1 MMSKDAKYVVKMT
14 LEERS
19 ELQSM
24 VDQGRKS
31 KTVRQRARVLLKT
44 DESSAGPGWTDERAA
59 EFAEVSLRTV
69 SRIRKRF
76 VEEGF
81 EAAVYRKPSTDRQ
94 YRKLDGAGEAT
105 LIATACSE
113 APEGRVRWTLRLL
126 ADQLVAL
133 GVVDSITP
141 ECVGSVL
148 KKTNLSLI

>member
-1 MMSKDAKYVVKMT
+1 MNRDGKFVVKLT
-14 LEERS
+14 ADERR

-24 VDQGRKS
+24 VDEGRNSKS
-31 KTVRQRARVLLKT
+31 VRQRARVLLKT
-44 DESSAGPGWTDERAA
+44 DESCDGPAWTDARTA

-69 SRIRKRF
+69 SRVRKRF
-76 VEEGF
+76 VEDGF
-81 EAAVYRKPSTDRQ
+81 ETSVYRKPSTDRQ

-105 LIATACSE
+105 LIATACSA
-113 APEGRVRWTLRLL
+113 APEGRVRWTLQLL

-148 KKTNLSLI
+148 KKTNSSLT

>member
-1 MMSKDAKYVVKMT
+1 MSMDAKYVVKLT
-14 LEERS
+14 VAERS

-24 VDQGRKS
+24 VDQGRNS

-44 DESSAGPGWTDERAA
+44 DESSASPGWTDERAA
-59 EFAEVSLRTV
+59 DFAEVSVRTV
-69 SRIRKRF
+69 SRVRKRF

-94 YRKLDGAGEAT
+94 YRKLDGAAEAT
-105 LIATACSE
+105 LIATACSA

>member
-1 MMSKDAKYVVKMT
+1 MDAKYVVK
-14 LEERS
+14 LAVDERS

-24 VDQGRKS
+24 VDQGRNS
-31 KTVRQRARVLLKT
+31 KTVRQRARVLLKA
-44 DESSAGPGWTDERAA
+44 DESSDGPGWTDERTA
-59 EFAEVSLRTV
+59 EFAEVSLRTA
-69 SRIRKRF
+69 SRVRKRF

-126 ADQLVAL
+126 ADHLVAL

>member
-1 MMSKDAKYVVKMT
+1 MSRDAKYVVKLT
-14 LEERS
+14 VEERS

-24 VDQGRKS
+24 VDEGKHSKS
-31 KTVRQRARVLLKT
+31 VRQRARVLLKT
-44 DESSAGPGWTDERAA
+44 DEGGNGPGWTDERVV
-59 EFAEVSLRTV
+59 EFAEVSLRTA
-69 SRIRKRF
+69 SRVRKRF

-105 LIATACSE
+105 LIATACSD
-113 APEGRVRWTLRLL
+113 APAGRLRWTLQLL

-141 ECVGSVL
+141 ECVSSVL
-148 KKTNLSLI
+148 KKTNFNLT

>member
-1 MMSKDAKYVVKMT
+1 MGVEAKYVVKLT

-24 VDQGRKS
+24 LDEGRNSKS
-31 KTVRQRARVLLKT
+31 VRQRAQVLLKT
-44 DESSAGPGWTDERAA
+44 NEQMNVPGWTDERAA

-69 SRIRKRF
+69 SRVRKRF

-81 EAAVYRKPSTDRQ
+81 EVAVYRKPSTDRH

-113 APEGRVRWTLRLL
+113 APEGRLRWTLQLL
-126 ADQLVAL
+126 AEKLVAL
-133 GVVDSITP
+133 EVVDSITP
-141 ECVGSVL
+141 QCVGSVL
-148 KKTNLSLI
+148 KKTNSSLT